1 MLGLK
6 AAPWETIENPSNP
19 DIAQAR
25 ANREHEA
32 VAMLRKRC
40 LQIDAFVEEALDV
53 WDESGI
59 KSDGGGGGGGDDV
72 TEGEEVKGGI
82 DPSVDA
88 VYKKLFEG

>member
-1 MLGLK
+1 MFGLE

-19 DIAQAR
+19 SVAQAR
-25 ANREHEA
+25 ANRGHEV
-32 VAMLRKRC
+32 VAMLRTRC
-40 LQIDAFVEEALDV
+40 LQIDAIVEEALDV

-59 KSDGGGGGGGDDV
+59 KSDGGGV
-72 TEGEEVKGGI
+72 AEGEEEVKGGI